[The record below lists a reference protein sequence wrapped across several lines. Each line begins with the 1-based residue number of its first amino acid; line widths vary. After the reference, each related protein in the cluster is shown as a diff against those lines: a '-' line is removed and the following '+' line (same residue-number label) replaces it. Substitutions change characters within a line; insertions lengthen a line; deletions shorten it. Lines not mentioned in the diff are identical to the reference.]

1 MQKKFKKVG
10 TDFLYNIFASGIVTG
25 IMQLLLYPV
34 INKILGDIKYGNILT
49 VMGIINTTSAVVGL
63 SLNNIRLVNNAKNA
77 DKNLLGDYNLLLCIF
92 NSLGTI
98 LVFTIAKGMFC
109 LPVLECVGLGILSLL
124 MCCRTYWS
132 VTFRLY
138 LNFKKNFLMN
148 LLLSIGYIL
157 GCGLIVIGINWSLA
171 FILGEI
177 FALFY
182 IFKNSDIARESYRR
196 TYRFKGIIHDYG
208 ILALSSLSGNLL
220 MYLDRLLL
228 YPLLGA
234 SAVAVYTVAAFCGKT
249 MGIVS
254 TPIAG
259 VLLSYY
265 AQENF
270 RMTRKRFWMI
280 NGLIGALAILAVA
293 IITPIAPYII
303 KILYSNLY
311 DETVKIMY
319 LANIAAILGV
329 VSNFIQPAILRFA
342 PPKWQVIKEILYA
355 VLYLGGGLYF
365 LSVQGLVG
373 FCIANIIANS
383 FKIILLL
390 GVGNYYCTNTSV
402 LTS

>member
-1 MQKKFKKVG
+1 M
-10 TDFLYNIFASGIVTG
+10 
-25 IMQLLLYPV
+25 
-34 INKILGDIKYGNILT
+34 
-49 VMGIINTTSAVVGL
+49 
-63 SLNNIRLVNNAKNA
+63 
-77 DKNLLGDYNLLLCIF
+77 
-92 NSLGTI
+92 
-98 LVFTIAKGMFC
+98 
-109 LPVLECVGLGILSLL
+109 
-124 MCCRTYWS
+124 
-132 VTFRLY
+132 
-138 LNFKKNFLMN
+138 
-148 LLLSIGYIL
+148 
-157 GCGLIVIGINWSLA
+157 
-171 FILGEI
+171 
-177 FALFY
+177 FY